1 MGFKKTSIIQDL
13 ICGGYRGRTDDL
25 PALLRD
31 ALTN

>member
-1 MGFKKTSIIQDL
+1 MGFKKSLFIQDL
-13 ICGGYRGRTDDL
+13 ICGGYRGQTDDL